1 MEDVKETINHQKYL
15 TFIKKLTKAQYIGFE
30 RYQDQYRLKIRKNG
44 IDTYFSLD
52 GGTPDTM
59 TAETYLEL
67 INSFSNA
74 K

>member
-1 MEDVKETINHQKYL
+1 MEINHQKYL
-15 TFIKKLTKAQYIGFE
+15 NLIKKLIKAQYIGFE

-52 GGTPDTM
+52 DGTPETI
-59 TAETYLEL
+59 TAETYIDL